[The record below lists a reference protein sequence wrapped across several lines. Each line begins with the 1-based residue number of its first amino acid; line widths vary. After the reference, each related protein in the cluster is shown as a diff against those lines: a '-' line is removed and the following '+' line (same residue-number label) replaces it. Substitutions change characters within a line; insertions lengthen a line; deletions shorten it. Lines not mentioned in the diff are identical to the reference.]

1 MLTKITDYNYSMSSI
16 SSVLEQVKTK
26 GPLVHNITNYVVMNN
41 TANALLAVGA
51 SPVMAHAIE
60 EVKDIVT
67 ISSSLVINMGT
78 LSEKWVESMLMAAEQ
93 AKATNTPFVF
103 DPVGVGASAYRTEV
117 AQKIIET
124 AKPNVIRGNASEIMA
139 LAKLTN
145 STKGVDS
152 TMETQ
157 DAIAGATLLAK
168 KLYNTVVI
176 SGAIDYIITADTVSK
191 IENGS
196 PLMAK
201 ITGMGCTATAM
212 VGACLGVEENAHLAA
227 TAAMAIMGVAGD
239 MASEK
244 SAGPGSFQMHF
255 YDSLHEISPEVLAE
269 KVKTNA

>member
-1 MLTKITDYNYSMSSI
+1 MSSI
-16 SSVLEQVKTK
+16 SEILQEIRSKS
-26 GPLVHNITNYVVMNN
+26 PLVHNITNYVVMNN

-51 SPVMAHAIE
+51 SPVMAHAKE
-60 EVKDIVT
+60 EVKDIVA

-78 LSEKWVESMLMAAEQ
+78 LSEKWVESMLMAAAQ

-124 AKPNVIRGNASEIMA
+124 AIPNVIRGNASEIMA

-152 TMETQ
+152 TMDNQ
-157 DAIAGATLLAK
+157 DAIEGATLLAK
-168 KLYNTVVI
+168 QLNNTVVI
-176 SGAIDYIITADTVSK
+176 SGAIDYIITADTISK

-212 VGACLGVEENAHLAA
+212 VGACLGVEENTHLAA
-227 TAAMAIMGVAGD
+227 VAAMAIMGVAGD
-239 MASEK
+239 MANDK
-244 SAGPGSFQMHF
+244 SAGPGSFQMNF
-255 YDSLHEISPEVLAE
+255 YDSLYELSPEVLVA

>member
-1 MLTKITDYNYSMSSI
+1 MSSI
-16 SSVLEQVKTK
+16 SSVLQEIRTK
-26 GPLVHNITNYVVMNN
+26 SPLVHNITNYVVMNN

-51 SPVMAHAIE
+51 SPVMAHAKE
-60 EVKDIVT
+60 EVKDIVS

-93 AKATNTPFVF
+93 AKATKTPFVF

-117 AQKIIET
+117 AQMILNAAT
-124 AKPNVIRGNASEIMA
+124 PNVIRGNASEIMA

-152 TMETQ
+152 TMDTQ
-157 DAIAGATLLAK
+157 DAIEGATLLAK
-168 KLYNTVVI
+168 KFNNTVVI
-176 SGAIDYIITADTVSK
+176 SGETDYIITGDIITK

-239 MASEK
+239 MANEK
-244 SAGPGSFQMHF
+244 SAGPGSFQMNF
-255 YDSLHEISPEVLAE
+255 YDSLYDITPDILAS

>member
-1 MLTKITDYNYSMSSI
+1 MNSIT
-16 SSVLEQVKTK
+16 SVLQEIRKRS
-26 GPLVHNITNYVVMNN
+26 PLVHNITNYVVMNN

-60 EVKDIVT
+60 EIEDIVT

-78 LSEKWVESMLMAAEQ
+78 LSEKWVESMLLAVEK

-103 DPVGVGASAYRTEV
+103 DPVGVGASQYRTEV
-117 AQKIIET
+117 SQMILNAAI
-124 AKPNVIRGNASEIMA
+124 PNVIRGNASEIMA

-152 TMETQ
+152 TIDTQ
-157 DAIAGATLLAK
+157 DAIEGATLLSK
-168 KLYNTVVI
+168 KFNNTVVI
-176 SGAIDYIITADTVSK
+176 SGETDYIITGDTVSK

-212 VGACLGVEENAHLAA
+212 VGACLGVEENSHLAA
-227 TAAMAIMGVAGD
+227 TTAMAIMGVAGEL
-239 MASEK
+239 ANGK
-244 SAGPGSFQMHF
+244 SAGPGSFQMNF
-255 YDSLHEISPEVLAE
+255 YDGLFEITPEILEA
-269 KVKTNA
+269 KVKINA

>member
-1 MLTKITDYNYSMSSI
+1 MSSI
-16 SSVLEQVKTK
+16 SEILQKIRSKS
-26 GPLVHNITNYVVMNN
+26 PLVHNITNYVVMNN

-51 SPVMAHAIE
+51 SPVMAHAKE
-60 EVKDIVT
+60 EVKDIVA

-78 LSEKWVESMLMAAEQ
+78 LSEKWVESMLMAAAQ

-103 DPVGVGASAYRTEV
+103 DPVGVGASAYRMEV

-124 AKPNVIRGNASEIMA
+124 AIPNVIRGNASEIMA

-152 TMETQ
+152 TMDTQ
-157 DAIAGATLLAK
+157 DAIEGATLLAK
-168 KLYNTVVI
+168 QLNNTVVI
-176 SGAIDYIITADTVSK
+176 SGAIDYIITADTISK

-201 ITGMGCTATAM
+201 ITGMGCSATAM
-212 VGACLGVEENAHLAA
+212 VGACLGVEENTHLAA
-227 TAAMAIMGVAGD
+227 VTAMAIMGVAGD
-239 MASEK
+239 MANAK
-244 SAGPGSFQMHF
+244 SAGPGSFQMNF
-255 YDSLHEISPEVLAE
+255 YDSLYELSPEVLAV

>member
-1 MLTKITDYNYSMSSI
+1 MSNI

-78 LSEKWVESMLMAAEQ
+78 LSEKWVESMLIAAEQ

-124 AKPNVIRGNASEIMA
+124 ATPNVIRGNASEIMA

-152 TMETQ
+152 TIDTQ
-157 DAIAGATLLAK
+157 DAIEGATLLSK
-168 KLYNTVVI
+168 KFNNTVVI
-176 SGAIDYIITADTVSK
+176 SGATDYIITGDTVSK

-196 PLMAK
+196 PLMAR
-201 ITGMGCTATAM
+201 ITGMGCTATTM
-212 VGACLGVEENAHLAA
+212 VGACLGVEENAHMAA

-239 MASEK
+239 MANEK
-244 SAGPGSFQMHF
+244 SAGPGSFQMNF
-255 YDSLHEISPEVLAE
+255 YDSLYDITPEILDA

>member
-1 MLTKITDYNYSMSSI
+1 MSSFAT
-16 SSVLEQVKTK
+16 VLNQIRTK
-26 GPLVHNITNYVVMNN
+26 SPLVHNITNYVVMNN

-60 EVKDIVT
+60 EVEDIVT

-78 LSEKWVESMLMAAEQ
+78 LSEKWVESMLLAAEQ
-93 AKATNTPFVF
+93 AKKTNTPFVF

-117 AQKIIET
+117 AQMIMKAAT
-124 AKPNVIRGNASEIMA
+124 PNVIRGNASEIMA

-152 TMETQ
+152 TMDTQ
-157 DAIAGATLLAK
+157 DAIEGATLLAK
-168 KLYNTVVI
+168 KYNNTVVV
-176 SGAIDYIITADTVSK
+176 SGETDYIITGDTVSK
-191 IENGS
+191 IENGN
-196 PLMAK
+196 PMMAK

-239 MASEK
+239 LANEK
-244 SAGPGSFQMHF
+244 SSGPGSFQMNF
-255 YDSLHEISPEVLAE
+255 IDCLYEITPEVLAA